1 MLVCHKIYFIVFL
14 LGTGS
19 QLQDADERTPLRWRQ
34 AARPNATPE
43 GIALY
48 VNYNKYVIFLSL

>member
-1 MLVCHKIYFIVFL
+1 MLVCLKICFIVFQ
-14 LGTGS
+14 LGLG
-19 QLQDADERTPLRWRQ
+19 LQDADERTPLRWRQ

-48 VNYNKYVIFLSL
+48 VS

>member
-1 MLVCHKIYFIVFL
+1 MFL
-14 LGTGS
+14 LRTGS
-19 QLQDADERTPLRWRQ
+19 QLQDIDERTPLRWRQ

-48 VNYNKYVIFLSL
+48 ISNNKYIFVIFLSM